1 MLTYTNISPALV
13 DGLSETVAD
22 YTHEVAGTTPK
33 DVMDLLLLTQY
44 FGEICRAFVFCR
56 GRSSD
61 YVVFVLEWCLSLL
74 IAYNLVYYY
83 AQIWWRKLDTSPMEA
98 QCFYLTVPTLCTNW
112 DNCCHRMASKS
123 KYEDHL
129 LDWWTDAGVV
139 NDPHFVLL

>member
-61 YVVFVLEWCLSLL
+61 YVMFVLEWCLSLL

-83 AQIWWRKLDTSPMEA
+83 AQI
-98 QCFYLTVPTLCTNW
+98 
-112 DNCCHRMASKS
+112 
-123 KYEDHL
+123 
-129 LDWWTDAGVV
+129 
-139 NDPHFVLL
+139 